1 VPTSCCSSAF
11 ARTESTEVS
20 GPISRVLPVTITPDT
35 SGRISAWISMSGSID
50 RSIVL
55 DLQLREAQEGLGT
68 HAVGRALRGRHL
80 FDDRLRLLAQSRFDT
95 AIELDAQRQEILGL
109 PRIEHL
115 ELQVEL
121 PVLAAQELGEQ
132 GIVDAG
138 EIDVSRTAISTAGSV
153 SKSR

>member
-1 VPTSCCSSAF
+1 
-11 ARTESTEVS
+11 
-20 GPISRVLPVTITPDT
+20 
-35 SGRISAWISMSGSID
+35 MSGSID